1 MQESFRLTSTSEYS
15 VTCRPLSFRRP
26 SADAFFKPISHMRR
40 DVDPHAPTELTDFEV
55 DSIKA
60 HPLIVELREQ
70 RDNFSREARKIVEA
84 VGSKITS
91 YTSRRIPTSRA
102 RRRA

>member
-1 MQESFRLTSTSEYS
+1 M
-15 VTCRPLSFRRP
+15 TCRPLSFRRP

-55 DSIKA
+55 DSINA

-70 RDNFSREARKIVEA
+70 RDNFSREARRIHKTLKIVEA

-91 YTSRRIPTSRA
+91 YSSRRIPTSRA